1 MSHRQIDFYRAIS
14 EELDLEKMQRR
25 FLLALLDLQ
34 HVERGS
40 IWIRTA
46 EGYRCVEAVGNQSER
61 VKGIVVGADRP
72 SIVGWVIENG
82 RMTIGEPGRDA
93 RHFGEIE
100 DKFEVKSTLILCF
113 PLMLKNGGVYGA
125 IQLIDT
131 STGGD
136 RLNLGK
142 EYLDLLQG
150 LVDIGS
156 LALSNSLVY
165 KYQVEENLR
174 LKQTIDAM
182 RGGDSI
188 LGQSRLF
195 RNVMKTAVEF
205 AKTDFPVLIT
215 GESGTGKEVVAREV
229 HRMSPRSDKPFLVQ
243 NCSAIPDS
251 LLESEL
257 FGYRKGAF
265 TGANKD
271 KIGLFEAADGGT
283 VFLDEIGDMPYQLQA
298 RLLRVLQN
306 GEVKPLGGV
315 RTRKVD
321 VRIISATNRDM
332 KDAISKN
339 EFREDLFYRLDVLPI
354 HILPL
359 RERREDIPLLLEH
372 FLRRECL
379 RMGLPGK
386 KIDRKAMERLLRYPW
401 PGNVREMENFARH
414 VILIAGG
421 DTISEDDLSVHFGME
436 RVEEDP
442 GRSGGALPRRA
453 SGEEQDGLS
462 LSDYTW
468 EELEKAYVFS
478 LLEKNRWHVTRA
490 AKAAGVTRSTF
501 NSRMKRL
508 GIRR

>member
-1 MSHRQIDFYRAIS
+1 MSHRQLDFYRALS
-14 EELDLEKMQRR
+14 EELDLDKLQRR
-25 FLLALLDLQ
+25 FLLALLELQ
-34 HVERGS
+34 NVERGS
-40 IWIRTA
+40 IWIETA

-61 VKGIVVGADRP
+61 VKGIVVSADRP

-82 RMTIGEPGRDA
+82 RMTVAEPGRDA
-93 RHFGEIE
+93 RHFKEIE
-100 DKFEVKSTLILCF
+100 DDLDVKSTLILCF
-113 PLMLKNGGVYGA
+113 PLVLKTGGVYGA

-142 EYLDLLQG
+142 DYLELLQG
-150 LVDIGS
+150 LIDIGS
-156 LALSNSLVY
+156 LALSNSLIY

-174 LKQTIDAM
+174 LKRTIDAM
-182 RGGDSI
+182 
-188 LGQSRLF
+188 LGSDAIVGQNREFLA
-195 RNVMKTAVEF
+195 VLKTAGEF

-215 GESGTGKEVVAREV
+215 GESGTGKEIIAKEI
-229 HRMSPRSDKPFLVQ
+229 HRLSSRHDRPFLAQ

-265 TGANKD
+265 TGATRD

-283 VFLDEIGDMPYQLQA
+283 VFLDEIGDMPFQLQA

-321 VRIISATNRDM
+321 VRIVSATNRDM
-332 KDAISKN
+332 KEAIAN
-339 EFREDLFYRLDVLPI
+339 NQFREDLFYRLNVLPV

-372 FLRRECL
+372 FMRRESAKMNIPC
-379 RMGLPGK
+379 K
-386 KIDRKAMERLLRYPW
+386 KIDRMAMDRLMRYPW
-401 PGNVREMENFARH
+401 PGNVREIENFARH
-414 VILIAGG
+414 ITLIAGG
-421 DTISEDDLSVHFGME
+421 VTVSDDDLTVHFHAGLGQGE
-436 RVEEDP
+436 AGRNGNSPAPRPVEVKNDE
-442 GRSGGALPRRA
+442 A
-453 SGEEQDGLS
+453 SLA
-462 LSDYTW
+462 DYTW
-468 EELEKAYVFS
+468 EELERNYVLS

-490 AKAAGVTRSTF
+490 AREAGVTRSTF
-501 NSRMKRL
+501 NSRMKKL